1 MDLLCLKPV
10 ISVNEINTSCAI
22 KLIDAFY
29 SISVENENVSNV
41 SEPIDY
47 SIYRTPSGKEIY
59 IYINDV

>member
-10 ISVNEINTSCAI
+10 IFVNAINTYCTL

-29 SISVENENVSNV
+29 FIPVENENVSNV

-59 IYINDV
+59 IYDV

>member
-1 MDLLCLKPV
+1 M
-10 ISVNEINTSCAI
+10 NEINTYCAI

-29 SISVENENVSNV
+29 SIPVENENVSNV

-59 IYINDV
+59 IRCIEKNSKEENIVV